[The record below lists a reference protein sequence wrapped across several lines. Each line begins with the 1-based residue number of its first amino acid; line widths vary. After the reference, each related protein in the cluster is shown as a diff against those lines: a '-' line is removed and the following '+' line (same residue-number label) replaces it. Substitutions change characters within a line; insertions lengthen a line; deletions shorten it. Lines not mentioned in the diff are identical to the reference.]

1 MCWNMGRKQ
10 QRAKAPVLKRRRRV
24 NLVVE
29 EEEVGGGRICS
40 GPVSTWWSP
49 SLVVSGAPPPLPCAW
64 VVGVGEREKDKAC
77 VGRGGQW
84 GGVIHVV

>member
-29 EEEVGGGRICS
+29 EEEVGGGADMLR
-40 GPVSTWWSP
+40 PRFH
-49 SLVVSGAPPPLPCAW
+49 LVVAFIGGVRGAASSAL
-64 VVGVGEREKDKAC
+64 C
-77 VGRGGQW
+77 VGCGCG
-84 GGVIHVV
+84 